1 MTLRLNY
8 QGKIFLSTLFFLIM
22 FFGLIFF
29 LIAPTWDNVKMIKN
43 KISDQ
48 RQEAE
53 KNYDQGRN
61 LKKLTEN
68 IKVIEPRLEEIE
80 QIFVPKNEEVSFITS
95 LEAAA
100 TRNNISENVNSGGET
115 PIGRFYSQIPLQLTV
130 RGNPANVINFI
141 NELENMKR
149 RININSLQITA
160 IDSDL
165 SLKTGTST
173 PQKNVTAIIS
183 TLTYWKN

>member
-1 MTLRLNY
+1 MSLRLNY
-8 QGKIFLSTLFFLIM
+8 QGKIFLSLLFFLIM
-22 FFGLIFF
+22 FFGLTFF
-29 LIAPTWDNVKMIKN
+29 FIAPTLDNVKMIK
-43 KISDQ
+43 KRISDQ

-68 IKVIEPRLEEIE
+68 IKTIEPRLEEIE

-100 TRNNISENVNSGGET
+100 ARNNVSENVNSGGET
-115 PIGRFYSQIPLQLTV
+115 PVGRFYSQIPLQLTV
-130 RGNPANVINFI
+130 RGNPVNVVNFI
-141 NELENMKR
+141 TELENMKN

-160 IDSDL
+160 MDSDL
-165 SLKTGTST
+165 SLRTGSST
-173 PQKNVTAIIS
+173 PQKNVTALIS